1 MSEWLD
7 FSVYATLSVALWFVL
22 PAWAA
27 RFTTL
32 YLADRNPEWVRTHTE
47 QVRRLSSSRG
57 FRAACAAWGLLSLG
71 VLLVFQLDTRPELF
85 ARFIDNG
92 ARWEALKDVNSLLL
106 IPGGLCLLAIAALGG
121 AQVRKVVPLVDVRRA
136 ALEPRTLDGVVAR
149 PVQIATYG
157 VIALVLLSWVAV
169 AALNAYSTPKFWGRA
184 VLLVV
189 ISLAFA
195 FVLRLS
201 VRRPPHVMDRIFGPV
216 FRADEVRFA
225 FGLQLI
231 PPITGA
237 VRLYEEVANVVLV
250 DLNRAMHLG
259 LALLIV
265 GWVLRLTR
273 YSPAGS
279 SSYGDQ
285 HTDGTLRWSTP

>member
-1 MSEWLD
+1 MSEWID
-7 FSVYATLSVALWFVL
+7 VSVYATLCVALWFVF
-22 PAWAA
+22 PTWAA
-27 RFTTL
+27 RFTPL
-32 YLADRNPEWVRTHTE
+32 YLADRNPEWVRTHRE
-47 QVRRLSSSRG
+47 QVRRVSSSRG
-57 FRAACAAWGLLSLG
+57 FRAACGAWGFLSLG
-71 VLLVFQLDTRPELF
+71 VLLVFQIGTYPELF
-85 ARFIDNG
+85 WFVDNS
-92 ARWEALKDVNSLLL
+92 ARWDALKDLNALLM
-106 IPGGLCLLAIAALGG
+106 IPGGVCLLAVAALGG
-121 AQVRKVVPLVDVRRA
+121 AHVRKIVPPADVRRA
-136 ALEPRTLDGVVAR
+136 ALEPRTLDGVVPR
-149 PVQIATYG
+149 PVQIATYALA
-157 VIALVLLSWVAV
+157 ALVLLSWVAV

-184 VLLVV
+184 MLLVV

-195 FVLRLS
+195 FFLRLS

-231 PPITGA
+231 PPVTGT
-237 VRLYEEVANVVLV
+237 VRLFEEVANVVLV

-279 SSYGDQ
+279 SPYGDQ
-285 HTDGTLRWSTP
+285 HTGGTLRWSTP